1 MGSVSM
7 QQEGRRA
14 DRRSRVRTP
23 DGRNRLFFASRR
35 LPPLA
40 DLFLRVVIA
49 VALII
54 AVAAIVYVERG
65 CYTDRGVDGELTF
78 IDALYYSTVS
88 LSTTGYGD
96 ITPICQ
102 SSRLVNILVITPMR
116 FLFLIILIGTTVQVL
131 TQRTREEFRSNR
143 WRKHVNGHT
152 IIVGYGVKGRSAA
165 KALVDAGIAKND
177 IVVVSEDRA
186 SVDEATRAGHI
197 GVLGDARREEILRD
211 AAIERC
217 HQVIV
222 ATDEDDTTVL
232 ITLTV
237 RRLSPDAR
245 IVVAARE
252 TINADILRQ
261 SGANAVIPT
270 AESAGRLMG
279 LSLVSP
285 TAGDLMEDLLDAGR
299 GLDIAERPITR
310 EELGLSPSRID
321 ADGQLVLAVVRG
333 TTVHRFDEPNMP
345 TVLQQGDRVV
355 VIRHTGTPHVPHHTP

>member
-1 MGSVSM
+1 MAQAGQGSGA
-7 QQEGRRA
+7 E
-14 DRRSRVRTP
+14 RRSRFRTP
-23 DGRNRLFFASRR
+23 DGRSGLYFARR
-35 LPPLA
+35 RIPPLL
-40 DLFLRVVIA
+40 DLALRVMVAIGLLVA
-49 VALII
+49 VA
-54 AVAAIVYVERG
+54 VIVYIERD

-78 IDALYYSTVS
+78 LDALYYSTVS

-102 SSRLVNILVITPMR
+102 SSRLVNVLVITPMR
-116 FLFLIILIGTTVQVL
+116 FLFLIVLIGTTVQVL
-131 TQRTREEFRSNR
+131 TKRTREEFRSNR

-165 KALVDAGIAKND
+165 KALVDAGIEPSE
-177 IVVVSEDRA
+177 IVVVSADR
-186 SVDEATRAGHI
+186 SGVDEATRAGHI
-197 GVLGDARREEILRD
+197 GVLGDARREDILRD
-211 AAIERC
+211 AAIDKC

-237 RRLSPDAR
+237 RRLSPSAR

-299 GLDIAERPITR
+299 GLDIVERPITN
-310 EELGLSPSRID
+310 EELGLSPARID
-321 ADGQLVLAVVRG
+321 AAGQLVLAVVRG
-333 TTVHRFDEPNMP
+333 GHTHRFDEPGMP
-345 TVLQQGDRVV
+345 TVLERGDRVV
-355 VIRHTGTPHVPHHTP
+355 VIRHTGTPHRSTHHSGTH

>member
-1 MGSVSM
+1 MAQNSA
-7 QQEGRRA
+7 RRTA
-14 DRRSRVRTP
+14 DRRSRFRAP
-23 DGRNRLFFASRR
+23 EGRNRLFFASKR

-40 DLFLRVVIA
+40 DLFVRVFLAIF
-49 VALII
+49 LII
-54 AVAAIVYVERG
+54 AVAALVYFERD
-65 CYTDRGVDGELTF
+65 CYTDRGVDGQLTF

-96 ITPICQ
+96 IVPICQ
-102 SSRLVNILVITPMR
+102 SSRVANILIITPMR
-116 FLFLIILIGTTVQVL
+116 FLFLIILIGTTVEVL
-131 TQRTREEFRSNR
+131 TRRSREEFRSNR
-143 WRKHVNGHT
+143 WRKHVDGHT
-152 IIVGYGVKGRSAA
+152 IIVGYGVKGRSASQ
-165 KALVDAGIAKND
+165 ALVDAGIPAGS
-177 IVVVSEDRA
+177 IVVVSSDRT

-197 GVLGDARREEILRD
+197 GVLGDARREQILRD
-211 AAIERC
+211 AAIDKS
-217 HQVIV
+217 HQVII

-232 ITLTV
+232 ITLTA

-299 GLDIAERPITR
+299 GLDLAEREITS
-310 EELGLSPSRID
+310 EELGLAPARID
-321 ADGQLVLAVVRG
+321 AKGQLVLAVIRAG
-333 TTVHRFDEPNMP
+333 ATYRFDEPDLP
-345 TVLQQGDRVV
+345 HVLERGDRIV
-355 VIRHTGTPHVPHHTP
+355 VIRHSGKLRPAQHDGNR